1 MSRPEMSFARPA
13 IRLSSGPSTPPGNSA
28 SGGPSAAEASLPCY
42 WMQENDISSQGQCTP
57 APEEDSWTRW
67 RDRGRLSF
75 WDDYTITGIL
85 YPVLRTDL
93 LEKLVLSLET
103 LNSHYAWISS
113 TIDLQNA
120 VGELQSS
127 RQEQRER
134 HDADT
139 DQDHEFD
146 QSQDELPRLCQDIL
160 RDAYNELPAALAAV
174 EEMRIAWDAAK
185 IDVPYESENE
195 MPNREAAMNWPQSQQ
210 RALICSLRG
219 TVLIVRAGHSAW
231 KSTKHM

>member
-1 MSRPEMSFARPA
+1 
-13 IRLSSGPSTPPGNSA
+13 
-28 SGGPSAAEASLPCY
+28 
-42 WMQENDISSQGQCTP
+42 MQEHDISSQGQCTP
-57 APEEDSWTRW
+57 TPEEYSWTRW
-67 RDRGRLSF
+67 RDCGRLPF

-85 YPVLRTDL
+85 YPIFRTDL
-93 LEKLVLSLET
+93 LEELVLSLDT
-103 LNSHYAWISS
+103 LSSRYAWINS

-120 VGELQSS
+120 VGELQTA
-127 RQEQRER
+127 RQEQRELR
-134 HDADT
+134 DADT

-146 QSQDELPRLCQDIL
+146 QSQDELLRLCQDIL

-185 IDVPYESENE
+185 IDVSYESENE

-219 TVLIVRAGHSAW
+219 TVLIVQAGHSAW
-231 KSTKHM
+231 KSMKHM